1 MTRTY
6 LFHRPATLT
15 FTGGRWDGLVIE
27 SPAAPAE
34 ILIRD
39 DDGNGTAFDAQTVH
53 PVNAAWMT
61 RYVRRSACK
70 PPICYRTH

>member
-27 SPAAPAE
+27 SVAAPAVV
-34 ILIRD
+34 LIHEV
-39 DDGNGTAFDAQTVH
+39 GTAFDAEKITEE
-53 PVNAAWMT
+53 AAAMMT

-70 PPICYRTH
+70 PPICYRTV